1 MCMKGAIGLINSL
14 HENVHIRGCID
25 AYWPNC
31 VSKKKDTI
39 QQSSAGVPISLLS
52 KPDSGYEPLYNAIN
66 SIPHSSLKKQYAAGT
81 KTIPQSLSSPSSKD
95 VATEEPQTEP

>member
-31 VSKKKDTI
+31 VSKKKGHNP
-39 QQSSAGVPISLLS
+39 AELGWCANLPAV
-52 KPDSGYEPLYNAIN
+52 EAR
-66 SIPHSSLKKQYAAGT
+66 
-81 KTIPQSLSSPSSKD
+81 
-95 VATEEPQTEP
+95 

>member
-1 MCMKGAIGLINSL
+1 MCMKGAIDLINSL

-52 KPDSGYEPLYNAIN
+52 KPDSGYEPLYHAIN
-66 SIPHSSLKKQYAAGT
+66 SMPHSTLKKQYGT
-81 KTIPQSLSSPSSKD
+81 KTIPQSLPSPSSKD
-95 VATEEPQTEP
+95 VATEDPQTEP